1 MRCIKKMVTAEAFR
15 YDGSLKGADG
25 EYYIPGWAAEA
36 FEKRDIVLW
45 FAGNRGAADRAFS
58 AGHAGK
64 AVMGTG
70 RLLHRP

>member
-36 FEKRDIVLW
+36 FEKGTLFYGSRETGEPPTEL
-45 FAGNRGAADRAFS
+45 FLR
-58 AGHAGK
+58 GHAGK